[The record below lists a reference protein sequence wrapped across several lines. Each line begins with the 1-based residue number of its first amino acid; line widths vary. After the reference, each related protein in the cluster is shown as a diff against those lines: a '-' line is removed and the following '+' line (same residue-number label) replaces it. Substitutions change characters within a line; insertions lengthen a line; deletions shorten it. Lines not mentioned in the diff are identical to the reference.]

1 MISGAK
7 SGICLK
13 YDADFAQLSP
23 LCDFIAGAE
32 TGKHVG
38 RDNAPAAFA
47 VLIT

>member
-1 MISGAK
+1 MILGAK
-7 SGICLK
+7 SGTYLE

-23 LCDFIAGAE
+23 FCDFIAGVE